1 MNEDLEKRMREALS
15 LAAKTIEDLTDDI
28 VNECVCDDSDVVE
41 ERGVA
46 NRCRALAKEGV
57 K

>member
-41 ERGVA
+41 GRGVA